1 MTKKV
6 TLKIEKDGQNTICN
20 LSNGVRVY
28 LNTISHVA
36 LNKSMEC
43 GFTEKHDYVSW
54 TRKGENYILYSSA
67 LGYGKAEFNQN
78 KTFKKLET
86 PTNNPTR
93 IAILTLSQAL
103 KEGKGIEK
111 ITNVPTNNQ
120 VASSPTANL
129 NLKDLAMAMKDEIIS
144 ELKKEANK

>member
-67 LGYGKAEFNQN
+67 LGYGKAEFNWN

-111 ITNVPTNNQ
+111 ITDVPTNNQ

-129 NLKDLAMAMKDEIIS
+129 DTSEIVNQVIRQIKQG
-144 ELKKEANK
+144 LVK

>member
-67 LGYGKAEFNQN
+67 LGYGKAEFNWS

-93 IAILTLSQAL
+93 VAILTLSQAL

-111 ITNVPTNNQ
+111 ITDVPTNNQ

-129 NLKDLAMAMKDEIIS
+129 DTSEIVNQVIRQLKQGLAK
-144 ELKKEANK
+144 

>member
-6 TLKIEKDGQNTICN
+6 TLKIEKDGQNTMCN

-67 LGYGKAEFNQN
+67 LGYGKAEFNWN

-93 IAILTLSQAL
+93 VAILTLSQAL

-111 ITNVPTNNQ
+111 ITDVPTNNQ

-129 NLKDLAMAMKDEIIS
+129 DTSEIVNQVIRQIKQG
-144 ELKKEANK
+144 LVK